1 MMTNADSS
9 EPPRLSRLIA
19 VALLAWIAMIGADF
33 LLHAGLLAQLYAEPR
48 PFLLPPS
55 RAFALIPLGYLAI
68 LLLVILLLWLARRL
82 GIHGARAGFVFGLQ
96 LGAIIWGAFV
106 LGLAS
111 ISTASPSLLAG
122 WLVGQAVELGV
133 GGAVVGS
140 GLGRRPLRSLLL
152 RVLALTFA
160 AFVVTIALQIAG
172 LAPQARFNPRP

>member
-9 EPPRLSRLIA
+9 EPQRLSRLLA
-19 VALLAWIAMIGADF
+19 VAVLAWIAMIGVDF
-33 LLHAGLLAQLYAEPR
+33 FLHAGLLARLYTEPS

-55 RAFALIPLGYLAI
+55 RAFSLIPLGYLSF
-68 LLLVILLLWLARRL
+68 LLLALLLLWLARRM

-96 LGAIIWGAFV
+96 LGALMWGAFV

-122 WLVGQAVELGV
+122 WSVGQAVELGV

-140 GLGRRPLRSLLL
+140 GLGRRRLRSLLL
-152 RVLALTFA
+152 RVLALALA
-160 AFVVTIALQIAG
+160 AFVVTIALQSAG
-172 LAPQARFNPRP
+172 LAPQIKFDPNP